1 MEQKENSKKTKFKRS
16 SFCNCFANLK
26 VHPFRSLIFSQNLS
40 EKVFL
45 SYLMS
50 VYRQLQFFNQN
61 IASVEIKASNINI
74 VLPKLK
80 SANLKTLFLDLN
92 ETIGYFSDPEEF
104 DSKDLKPG
112 DNANIRPY
120 FMDFL
125 QKLKPFYE
133 IYTFSNLSADQTQ
146 SIFDS
151 LDPNQEII
159 NGFLTRDHC
168 LITKDEITIKP
179 LVLIKN
185 REIEKMV
192 IVTSSIQCCYF
203 NLENGIPIKPWKND
217 QQDRELKY
225 LANYLIEAYNEKD
238 IRDYNIKTL
247 KLKKLMSLTE
257 DDIKKWFSKFKSFSN
272 EEVKEKHST
281 MI

>member
-1 MEQKENSKKTKFKRS
+1 
-16 SFCNCFANLK
+16 
-26 VHPFRSLIFSQNLS
+26 
-40 EKVFL
+40 
-45 SYLMS
+45 MS